1 MLYGRVGIFAALVK
15 LAAALATLAA
25 VPAEA
30 QSVISTHS
38 GVIHFFEGTV
48 FLGDQPLESHL
59 GRYPSV
65 PEGTDL
71 RTADGRAEVLLT
83 PGVFLR
89 MNDHS
94 AIRMVANDLAD
105 TQVELLGG
113 SIIVESGEPNS
124 GTSVTLIYQNWRAHL
139 VRQGTYRMD
148 SDPARL
154 WVRQGELEVF
164 AGDDG
169 SPVTVEAGMSLP
181 FADSLAPERSVGE
194 PGDALRDWTAGRRES
209 IAADDAIT
217 AQIDEDPPSLTI
229 DAGNPIYFPVL
240 GVLSPGVDPTG
251 LYSSVAL
258 YQPGFSSIYLPGYTY
273 RPLVISLVGRGLQ
286 TYGLQT
292 YPLRPRVPIGIS
304 PGVGVITPLPRLPL
318 VLPPVPHPAPAPVHM
333 PTPMPAR
340 IGGGRR

>member
-1 MLYGRVGIFAALVK
+1 MLHRLLHRRLGIFAALAK
-15 LAAALATLAA
+15 LAAALAMLAA

-48 FLGDQPLESHL
+48 FLDGQPLEAHL

-89 MNDHS
+89 MNDYS
-94 AIRMVANDLAD
+94 AIRMVSNDLAD
-105 TQVELLGG
+105 TQVELLAG
-113 SIIVESGEPNS
+113 SVIVESGEANA

-139 VRQGTYRMD
+139 LRQGTYRMD
-148 SDPARL
+148 ADSARL

-181 FADSLAPERSVGE
+181 FADFLAPERSAGE
-194 PGDALRDWTAGRRES
+194 PDDALRDWTVGRSES
-209 IAADDAIT
+209 IASDDAIT
-217 AQIDEDPPSLTI
+217 AQIDEDPSSLSVG
-229 DAGNPIYFPVL
+229 AYNPIYFPVL
-240 GVLSPGVDPTG
+240 GVPSPGLDSTG

-273 RPLVISLVGRGLQ
+273 RPLIISLVGRGLQ
-286 TYGLQT
+286 A
-292 YPLRPRVPIGIS
+292 YPLRPRVLIGVPPVS
-304 PGVGVITPLPRLPL
+304 GVITPLPRSPL
-318 VLPPVPHPAPAPVHM
+318 VLPPVPHPAAIHVPAPM
-333 PTPMPAR
+333 PMR
-340 IGGGRR
+340 IGGRR